1 MKWGKLLIEHVGFLL
16 LLLLSI
22 LYSEERLLADSGYYF
37 IQVLNSEW
45 FWVEHNRLILI
56 LPEFAPLMG
65 MWLGLDLSSLILLYS
80 VGHVLF
86 FYLIYLLASHY
97 GNRLAGAQL
106 LLIQVLG
113 ISSGFFVPMFELYYA
128 AGLLILVDSIL
139 KRKTQNWKH
148 TLLLS
153 VLVLFI
159 ASAHFYAIALL
170 LFILAFRIIETR
182 KWNWIQLLLFA
193 FIIAS
198 TMMYKKYHI
207 SDYEQGKIDA
217 FVSGIMTYAPTWKH
231 TRELLSFLISY
242 YLEFLLITT
251 ISISVLICKKHW
263 LKASLVVVSCFI
275 LTVMVTVSYVGF
287 EPSRYQEQV
296 YFPLTFVAA
305 YAFTVATMSAS
316 SKNARF
322 ALIALA
328 ILVFVVRSHGIYQSG
343 QWFTERQNEMSSF
356 ISNAQER
363 QGTKFAVH
371 EGLLKHDANWS
382 YPIESLL
389 LSASDPELKTVTI
402 CTDVDLDYN
411 DNQLNL
417 KKEQFLFRRYELYE
431 LSVLNPNYFRLDT
444 SEYVFLTS
452 LE

>member
-1 MKWGKLLIEHVGFLL
+1 M
-16 LLLLSI
+16 
-22 LYSEERLLADSGYYF
+22 
-37 IQVLNSEW
+37 
-45 FWVEHNRLILI
+45 
-56 LPEFAPLMG
+56 
-65 MWLGLDLSSLILLYS
+65 
-80 VGHVLF
+80 
-86 FYLIYLLASHY
+86 
-97 GNRLAGAQL
+97 
-106 LLIQVLG
+106 LIQVLRNKQR
-113 ISSGFFVPMFELYYA
+113 FFVPMFELYYA

-139 KRKTQNWKH
+139 KRKPKIGSIR
-148 TLLLS
+148 LFS

-159 ASAHFYAIALL
+159 ASAHFYAITLL
-170 LFILAFRIIETR
+170 LFILTFRIIETR

-251 ISISVLICKKHW
+251 ISISVLICTKHW
-263 LKASLVVVSCFI
+263 LKTSLVVVSCFI

-316 SKNARF
+316 SKNARV

-343 QWFTERQNEMSSF
+343 QWFTERQNEMSRF
-356 ISNAQER
+356 ISNAQEL
-363 QGTKFAVH
+363 QGTKFVVH
-371 EGLLKHDANWS
+371 EGLLSHDANWS

-417 KKEQFLFRRYELYE
+417 KNEQFLFRRYELYE

-444 SEYVFLTS
+444 SQYVFLTS